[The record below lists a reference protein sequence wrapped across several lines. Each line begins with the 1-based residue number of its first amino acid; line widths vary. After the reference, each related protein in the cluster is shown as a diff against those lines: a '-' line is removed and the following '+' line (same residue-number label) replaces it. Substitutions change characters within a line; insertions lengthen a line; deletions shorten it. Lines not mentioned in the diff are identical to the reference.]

1 MIMKSVLKCLLHHVL
16 VSVVLM
22 VSASVSAQS
31 PDELVNAA
39 REAAR
44 TDRNLQSA
52 ELFERALAAAPERRR
67 EWLREY
73 ADQLAYS
80 RRALQAIP
88 LYREYLAGQPEPQD
102 RRRGLQGLA
111 HALSWADRPNE
122 ARVMY
127 EALLAQEPG
136 NVEAQRSLGRVISWS
151 GRQRE
156 AQTYLRDF
164 LVRYPNDGEGRFL
177 LAQAQW
183 WLGRPD
189 SARATLA
196 AASSAA
202 PGREDA
208 VDLAR
213 SMNRATGQTTRF
225 DQQRS
230 TQSDDLDIA
239 STLIEHQWTS
249 DSGLTML
256 APRWQRIDY
265 SPRGSEPGVTVERP
279 GVRVRHRYSDDIEF
293 NLEAAR
299 DLIRPQGLA
308 EDTQLTYSSWL
319 TWWPSDVLRL
329 DLSTKRETFDNVLS
343 LQRGIVARSEG
354 VSLDWL
360 PSERA
365 RLSARWSR
373 ADYSDGNHRDF
384 AQVEFERRLATHPWV
399 WAGMRYTHF
408 DYAQQLDNG
417 YFNPLTFN
425 AYLVTL
431 RANGGSTEPGAS
443 LSWSA
448 QLAVGREHADPDGD
462 KPSYEAGV
470 VVAYRLARGMSIETR
485 LQRFSSRSASA
496 SGFARTT
503 AGITLVY
510 DWNAK

>member
-1 MIMKSVLKCLLHHVL
+1 MKSVLKRLLYRVL

-22 VSASVSAQS
+22 ASASASAQS
-31 PDELVNAA
+31 PDDLVNAA
-39 REAAR
+39 RQAAR

-88 LYREYLAGQPEPQD
+88 LYREYLAGQPEPED

-111 HALSWADRPNE
+111 LALSWVDQPSE

-127 EALLAQEPG
+127 EALLAQDPG
-136 NVEAQRSLGRVISWS
+136 NVDVQRSLGRVISWS

-156 AQTYLRDF
+156 AQAYLRDF
-164 LVRYPNDGEGRFL
+164 LARHPNDPEGRFL

-196 AASSAA
+196 AAASTA
-202 PGREDA
+202 PGRED
-208 VDLAR
+208 VQDLTR

-249 DSGLTML
+249 QSGLTML
-256 APRWQRIDY
+256 APRWQRISY
-265 SPRGSEPGVTVERP
+265 HPSEGGPGVTAERP
-279 GVRVRHRYSDDIEF
+279 GVRARHRFSDDIEF

-299 DLIRPQGLA
+299 DLIRPSGLA

-319 TWWPSDVLRL
+319 TWWPSDEFRL
-329 DLSTKRETFDNVLS
+329 DLASKRETFDNVRS
-343 LQRGIVARSEG
+343 LQRSVVARGEG

-360 PSERA
+360 PNERTRVTT
-365 RLSARWSR
+365 RLAR
-373 ADYSDGNHRDF
+373 ADYSDGNQRDF
-384 AQVEFERRLATHPWV
+384 AQAEFERRLAVHPWV
-399 WAGMRYTHF
+399 WAGIRYTHF
-408 DYAQQLDNG
+408 NFAQQLHNG

-431 RANGGSTEPGAS
+431 RANGVSKEPGAR

-462 KPSYEAGV
+462 KPSYDAGV
-470 VVAYRLARGMSIETR
+470 TAAYRLARGMSLEAR

-503 AGITLVY
+503 AGLTLVY